1 MPNRGI
7 DRCFLHYGIRQEDM
21 NLIEQECQA
30 NDIDAEWLKEE
41 ILKLY
46 NEERNKE
53 NTIEDKKLKGIINK
67 ALRQIQ

>member
-21 NLIEQECQA
+21 NLIEQECKA

-41 ILKLY
+41 ILKPY

>member
-1 MPNRGI
+1 M
-7 DRCFLHYGIRQEDM
+7 HYGIRQEDM

-41 ILKLY
+41 ILKPY

>member
-1 MPNRGI
+1 MANRGI

-41 ILKLY
+41 ILKPY

>member
-1 MPNRGI
+1 MPSRGI

-41 ILKLY
+41 ILKPY

>member
-21 NLIEQECQA
+21 NLIEQECRA

-41 ILKLY
+41 ILKPY

>member
-21 NLIEQECQA
+21 NLIEKECQA
-30 NDIDAEWLKEE
+30 NDIDSEWLKEE
-41 ILKLY
+41 ILKPY

>member
-1 MPNRGI
+1 
-7 DRCFLHYGIRQEDM
+7 M

-41 ILKLY
+41 ILKPY

>member
-1 MPNRGI
+1 MANRGI

-30 NDIDAEWLKEE
+30 DGIDAEWLKEE
-41 ILKLY
+41 ILKPY

-53 NTIEDKKLKGIINK
+53 NTIEDKKIKGIINK
-67 ALRQIQ
+67 ALKQIQ

>member
-21 NLIEQECQA
+21 NLVEQECQA

-41 ILKLY
+41 ILKPY

>member
-41 ILKLY
+41 ILKPY

-53 NTIEDKKLKGIINK
+53 NTIEDKKIKGIINK

>member
-41 ILKLY
+41 ILKPY

>member
-53 NTIEDKKLKGIINK
+53 NTIEDKNSRVSSTRL
-67 ALRQIQ
+67 